1 MSLKMFF
8 FSRTLYVNVT
18 TLTKVTSLL
27 ESQPGIVE
35 TLAMTET
42 NLQSRGLSCNSHGKD
57 LLRETVNI

>member
-1 MSLKMFF
+1 M
-8 FSRTLYVNVT
+8 NVT
-18 TLTKVTSLL
+18 TLPKVTSLL